1 MYKSLLFTTKK
12 ISHDRFKMT
21 KMSITTIIILIIIG
35 VAAGILSGLVGV
47 GGGLIIVPALVY
59 FVAFSQKAAQGT
71 SLGILLLPVG
81 ILAVLQYYQKGYVDI
96 KVVLIVSAGFLIGG
110 WLGSKL
116 AVSLPV
122 ATIKK
127 IFAIFMLLTA
137 LKMLFMDKPVVEK
150 EASKQ
155 SLSSDSK

>member
-1 MYKSLLFTTKK
+1 
-12 ISHDRFKMT
+12 
-21 KMSITTIIILIIIG
+21 
-35 VAAGILSGLVGV
+35 
-47 GGGLIIVPALVY
+47 
-59 FVAFSQKAAQGT
+59 
-71 SLGILLLPVG
+71 LLPVG

-110 WLGSKL
+110 WMGSKL

-137 LKMLFMDKPVVEK
+137 LKMLFLDKQVIEK
-150 EASKQ
+150 DATKQ
-155 SLSSDSK
+155 STALDNK

>member
-1 MYKSLLFTTKK
+1 
-12 ISHDRFKMT
+12 MT
-21 KMSITTIIILIIIG
+21 KMSITTISILIIIG
-35 VAAGILSGLVGV
+35 VAAGVLSGLVGV

-110 WLGSKL
+110 WMGSKL

-137 LKMLFMDKPVVEK
+137 LKMLFLDKQVIEK
-150 EASKQ
+150 DATKQ
-155 SLSSDSK
+155 STALDNK